1 LTTIQ
6 SLSISDETAVL
17 EILQKESY
25 PISVKDVRRKL
36 KRVGLDY
43 PEYLILR
50 SLRSMLSSGSI
61 RYKAGRWMTSELF
74 DQVQASQAGYV
85 PINVNGPE
93 LSALGESAKIETID
107 GEFQETGFTGA
118 DESEESS
125 NINNVGRWGTFR
137 KLLKYYSEC
146 IRSEEGADASGFIS
160 DLGKRYIFINGLGN
174 WYPKTGEK
182 WSYVI
187 PLGPQVADFVQNLS
201 KNADDNVVVLGYP
214 IEAVHIKKQGEPD
227 TRLIRPVFQYIL
239 NADFTKSSIT
249 LNTSDAQPEISM
261 GWMKYSFKGYSEQH
275 HFLSSCGLLNQP
287 RPSDEPL
294 GFNSQD
300 SRPDLDSLAHTLSAF
315 MSRRVKEPLNSRSV
329 NAHTLP
335 SGFETGIY
343 NKAVIM
349 IGSRTKYTQ
358 TLLKELNTISSQPDE
373 VLEQTSLKYLFQ
385 NEVKLSLDNDPD
397 PIPHEASVAEVL
409 PLNSEQRESVSALL
423 SNGISVVT
431 GPPGTGKSQVI
442 IGAIANGRFQDQSIL
457 FASRNHKAIDA
468 VVGRAIDE
476 NGKPSI
482 IRTNSK
488 EDSSLKYTFRNA
500 ISDLLS
506 TDIDLQVRDVYNRRL
521 AKLNK
526 LLNKRGEYSKTAD
539 QIRLLRDQIGELEET
554 VAWLT
559 EELSQDTLDGLE
571 NNYKQYSPSQLD
583 RVKQLI
589 FDISKIIDGGN
600 TDSWLKAFR
609 VWLKLRSHWKI
620 ARKIYTKVA
629 GSAEISR
636 FPPLRHKDFS
646 KFPGKILEDICDFIS
661 SEQQLEPL
669 ESALKD
675 EPELSEIVFEIREL
689 SKDIEKRAKELLSL
703 NLHSRGGLVPGNGI
717 QQQMA
722 SLNVA
727 LKTQNRGFESDSQR
741 IEVEQLLKKTTPLLL
756 DNFPCWAVTNLSAGS
771 RIPLAPGI
779 FDVIILDEASQC
791 DIASAIPLLY
801 RAKRAAVVGDPHQ
814 LKHVSNLSV
823 GKDSLLRRRAGL
835 TELKDQRFSYR
846 ETSLYDLFAQTNS
859 VSPHLLRE
867 TYRSCDEIAEY
878 SNRSFYGG
886 MLRVA
891 TDCKSINT
899 PNGMKSGIHWTEVES
914 TIRSA
919 GKSGCVSEAE
929 IEAVYKL
936 VITILTEN
944 NFKGTVGIVTPFRM
958 QANRLQDKI
967 FDGNIPYDKLS
978 SAKVVID
985 TAHGFQGDERD
996 VMIFSLCSGP
1006 DMPRGSL
1013 WSVTE
1018 NGNLF
1023 NVAASRAR
1031 AVLHVVGNRNW
1042 AMKCGVE
1049 HIVQLAQP
1057 PKKRSEINVEGPW
1070 APHESPWEE
1079 ILYKALHEKG
1089 IEAIPQYPVVGRRL
1103 DMALVDEKSG
1113 LKIDIE
1119 VDSDRF
1125 HRNPDGSRKKDDTWR
1140 DIYLMS
1146 MGWKVMRFWVYQLR
1160 EDMDKCVSEIAAVWR
1175 NYE

>member
-1 LTTIQ
+1 MTSIQ
-6 SLSISDETAVL
+6 SLSKHDKTAII
-17 EILQKESY
+17 EILQNELY
-25 PISVKDVRRKL
+25 PCSVKDIRRKL
-36 KRVGLDY
+36 KRNGLDY

-50 SLRSMLSSGSI
+50 SLRSMLSDGTL
-61 RYKAGRWMTSELF
+61 RFKAGRWMTSELF
-74 DQVQASQAGYV
+74 EQVQATQAGFA
-85 PINVNGPE
+85 PKNINGPE
-93 LSALGESAKIETID
+93 LSTLGESVTQEANDK
-107 GEFQETGFTGA
+107 EFADTGFTGT
-118 DESEESS
+118 DEREESS
-125 NINNVGRWGTFR
+125 NNINVGPWGTFR

-146 IRSEEGADASGFIS
+146 IRSEEGADASGFIG
-160 DLGKRYIFINGLGN
+160 DLGKQHIFINGLGS

-227 TRLIRPVFQYIL
+227 TRLLRPVFQYIL
-239 NADFTKSSIT
+239 NADFTKNSIT
-249 LNTSDAQPEISM
+249 LNTADAQPEISM
-261 GWMKYSFKGYSEQH
+261 GWMKYSFTGYSEQH

-287 RPSDEPL
+287 RPSDEPA
-294 GFNSQD
+294 GFTSND
-300 SRPDLDSLAHTLSAF
+300 TRPDLDELAHTLSAF

-335 SGFETGIY
+335 SGFKTGIY

-358 TLLKELNTISSQPDE
+358 TLLKELNTIGSQPDE

-385 NEVKLSLDNDPD
+385 NEVKLSQENDTD

-423 SNGISVVT
+423 SHSISVVT

-442 IGAIANGRFQDQSIL
+442 VGAIANGRFQDKSII

-468 VVGRAIDE
+468 VVGRAKDG

-506 TDIDLQVRDVYNRRL
+506 TEIDMQLREVYVRRI

-539 QIRLLRDQIGELEET
+539 HIRLLRDQIGELEET
-554 VAWLT
+554 ISWLT
-559 EELSQDTLDGLE
+559 EDLSQEILDGLE
-571 NNYKQYSPSQLD
+571 YSYNHYSPSELNSVNQLTAE
-583 RVKQLI
+583 
-589 FDISKIIDGGN
+589 ISKINERDNIN
-600 TDSWLKAFR
+600 SRLKAFWIWFR
-609 VWLKLRSHWKI
+609 LRSQWTT
-620 ARKIYTKVA
+620 ARKIYNKVSGSTK
-629 GSAEISR
+629 ISR
-636 FPPLRHKDFS
+636 FPPLRQEDFS
-646 KFPGKILEDICDFIS
+646 KFPGKILRDICEFIS

-669 ESALKD
+669 ESELKA
-675 EPELSEIVFEIREL
+675 EPELSGIVDEIKEL
-689 SKDIEKRAKELLSL
+689 SKDIENRAKELLSL
-703 NLHSRGGLVPGNGI
+703 NLNSRGGLVPGNDI

-727 LKTQNRGFESDSQR
+727 LMTQNRGFENEAQK
-741 IEVEQLLKKTTPLLL
+741 IEVEQLLRKTTPLLIE
-756 DNFPCWAVTNLSAGS
+756 NFPCWAVTNLSAGS

-779 FDVIILDEASQC
+779 FDVSILDEASQC

-814 LKHVSNLSV
+814 LKHVSKLSI

-835 TELKDQRFSYR
+835 IELEDQRYSYR
-846 ETSLYDLFAQTNS
+846 ETSLYDLFAQTNG

-867 TYRSCDEIAEY
+867 TYRSCADIAEY
-878 SNRSFYGG
+878 SNSAFYNG

-891 TDCKSINT
+891 TNCDDMLT
-899 PNGMKSGIHWTEVES
+899 PEGTKPGIHWTEVEAP
-914 TIRSA
+914 ILSA
-919 GKSGCVSEAE
+919 GRSGCVCEEE
-929 IEAVYKL
+929 ISAVYDL
-936 VITILTEN
+936 VKTILTEN
-944 NFKGTVGIVTPFRM
+944 NFKGSIGIVTPFRQ
-958 QANRLQDKI
+958 QANRLLDRI
-967 FDGNIPYDKLS
+967 FDGAIPFDKLTG
-978 SAKVVID
+978 AKVVVD

-1006 DMPRGSL
+1006 DMPRGSQHFV
-1013 WSVTE
+1013 SE
-1018 NGNLF
+1018 SGNLF
-1023 NVAASRAR
+1023 NVAVSRAR
-1031 AVLHVVGNRNW
+1031 AVLHVVGNRPW
-1042 AMKCGVE
+1042 AIGSGVN
-1049 HIVQLAQP
+1049 HLVRLAQP
-1057 PKKRSEINVEGPW
+1057 VLKSTSNSVEGPW

-1079 ILYKALHEKG
+1079 ILFKALLKEG

-1160 EDMDKCVSEIAAVWR
+1160 EDMDKCVSEIARAWS
-1175 NYE
+1175 NHE

>member
-6 SLSISDETAVL
+6 SLSKNDEAAIL
-17 EILQKESY
+17 EILQNELY
-25 PISVKDVRRKL
+25 PSSVKDVRRKL

-50 SLRSMLSSGSI
+50 SLRSMLSEGTL
-61 RYKAGRWMTSELF
+61 RFKAGRWMTSELF
-74 DQVQASQAGYV
+74 EQVQVSQAGFV
-85 PINVNGPE
+85 PKN
-93 LSALGESAKIETID
+93 ID
-107 GEFQETGFTGA
+107 GPKLSTLSQPDGEYPESDLPKESGFTETGQAEHMSKRDFSGP
-118 DESEESS
+118 
-125 NINNVGRWGTFR
+125 WGTFR
-137 KLLKYYSEC
+137 KLIRYYSEC

-160 DLGKRYIFINGLGN
+160 DLGKQYIFINGLGN

-227 TRLIRPVFQYIL
+227 TRLLRPVFQYIL
-239 NADFTKSSIT
+239 DASFTKSSIT
-249 LNTSDAQPEISM
+249 LSTSDAQPEISM
-261 GWMKYSFKGYSEQH
+261 GWMKYSFTGYSEQH

-294 GFNSQD
+294 GFTSTD
-300 SRPDLDSLAHTLSAF
+300 TRPDLDDLAHTLSAF
-315 MSRRVKEPLNSRSV
+315 MSRKVKEPLNSRSV

-335 SGFETGIY
+335 SGFKTGIY

-358 TLLKELNTISSQPDE
+358 TLLKELSAIGSQPDD
-373 VLEQTSLKYLFQ
+373 VLEQTSLKYIFQ
-385 NEVKLSLDNDPD
+385 NKVTLSLDNNTNS
-397 PIPHEASVAEVL
+397 IPHEASVAEVL

-423 SNGISVVT
+423 SDGISVVT

-442 IGAIANGRFQDQSIL
+442 VGAIANGRFQDKSIL

-468 VVGRAIDE
+468 VVGRAKDE

-506 TDIDLQVRDVYNRRL
+506 TEIDLEVRGVYDRRIT
-521 AKLNK
+521 KLNK
-526 LLNKRGEYSKTAD
+526 LLNKRGEYSKAAD
-539 QIRLLRDQIGELEET
+539 HIRQLRDKIGELEEAI
-554 VAWLT
+554 AWLT
-559 EELSQDTLDGLE
+559 EEIPQDVLDGLE
-571 NNYKQYSPSQLD
+571 SNYNEYSASQLNS
-583 RVKQLI
+583 VKQLTVEVNE
-589 FDISKIIDGGN
+589 IINGDD
-600 TDSWLKAFR
+600 TVSWLKAIWI
-609 VWLKLRSHWKI
+609 WLRLRSDWTI
-620 ARKIYTKVA
+620 ARKIYNKVS
-629 GSAEISR
+629 GSNEISW
-636 FPPLRHKDFS
+636 FPPLSRDDLS
-646 KFPGKILEDICDFIS
+646 KFPEKKLEDICEFIS
-661 SEQQLEPL
+661 SEQQLVPL
-669 ESALKD
+669 ESDLKD
-675 EPELSEIVFEIREL
+675 EPELSGLVDEIKEL

-703 NLHSRGGLVPGNGI
+703 NLYCHGGLVPGNNI

-727 LKTQNRGFESDSQR
+727 LMTQNRGFENDAQKV
-741 IEVEQLLKKTTPLLL
+741 EVEQLLRKTTPLLIE
-756 DNFPCWAVTNLSAGS
+756 NFPCWAVTNLSAGS
-771 RIPLAPGI
+771 RIPLAPAI
-779 FDVIILDEASQC
+779 FDISILDEASQC

-814 LKHVSNLSV
+814 LKHVSKLTT
-823 GKDSLLRRRAGL
+823 GKDSLLRRKAGL
-835 TELKDQRFSYR
+835 TDLQDQRFSYR

-867 TYRSCDEIAEY
+867 TYRSCSEIAEY
-878 SNRSFYGG
+878 SNRTFYGG

-891 TDCKSINT
+891 TDCESIKT
-899 PNGMKSGIHWTEVES
+899 PDGVKSGIHWTEVES
-914 TIRSA
+914 SIRSA
-919 GKSGCVSEAE
+919 GKSGCVCEEE
-929 IEAVYKL
+929 IAAVYKL
-936 VITILTEN
+936 VDTILTEN
-944 NFKGTVGIVTPFRM
+944 NFKGTIGIVTPFRQ
-958 QANRLQDKI
+958 QANRLQDRV
-967 FDGNIPYDKLS
+967 FEGDIPYDKLS
-978 SAKVVID
+978 SARVVVD

-1031 AVLHVVGNRNW
+1031 SVLHVVGNRKW
-1042 AMKCGVE
+1042 ARNCGIS
-1049 HIVQLAQP
+1049 HIAELAQP
-1057 PKKRSEINVEGPW
+1057 IANTTSSSVDGPW

-1079 ILYKALHEKG
+1079 ILFKALLAGG

-1103 DMALVDEKSG
+1103 DMALVDQKSG

-1146 MGWKVMRFWVYQLR
+1146 LGWKVMRFWVYQLR
-1160 EDMDKCVSEIAAVWR
+1160 EDMDKCVSEIASAWR
-1175 NYE
+1175 NHE

>member
-1 LTTIQ
+1 MTTIQ
-6 SLSISDETAVL
+6 SLSKNDETAIL
-17 EILQKESY
+17 EILQNELY
-25 PISVKDVRRKL
+25 PSSVKDVRRKL

-50 SLRSMLSSGSI
+50 SLRSMLSEGTL
-61 RYKAGRWMTSELF
+61 RFKAGRWMTAELF
-74 DQVQASQAGYV
+74 EQVQVSQAGFV
-85 PINVNGPE
+85 PKN
-93 LSALGESAKIETID
+93 ID
-107 GEFQETGFTGA
+107 GPKLSTLSQSDGEYSESDFPTESGFTDNGQA
-118 DESEESS
+118 EHISKTHSS
-125 NINNVGRWGTFR
+125 GPWGTFR
-137 KLLKYYSEC
+137 KLIRYYSEC

-160 DLGKRYIFINGLGN
+160 DLGKQYIFINGLGN

-187 PLGPQVADFVQNLS
+187 PLGPQVADFVQSLS

-227 TRLIRPVFQYIL
+227 TRILRPVFQYIL
-239 NADFTKSSIT
+239 DANFTKSSIT
-249 LNTSDAQPEISM
+249 LSTADAQPEISM
-261 GWMKYSFKGYSEQH
+261 GWMKYSFTGYSEQH

-287 RPSDEPL
+287 RPSDEPS
-294 GFNSQD
+294 GFTSID
-300 SRPDLDSLAHTLSAF
+300 TRPDLDDLAHTLSAF
-315 MSRRVKEPLNSRSV
+315 MSRKVKEPLNSRSV

-335 SGFETGIY
+335 SGFKTGIY

-358 TLLKELNTISSQPDE
+358 TLLKELSAIGSQPDD
-373 VLEQTSLKYLFQ
+373 VLEQTSLKYIFQ
-385 NEVKLSLDNDPD
+385 NKVTLSLNNNTDS
-397 PIPHEASVAEVL
+397 IPHEASVAEVL

-423 SNGISVVT
+423 SDGISVVT

-442 IGAIANGRFQDQSIL
+442 VGAIANGRFQDKSIL

-468 VVGRAIDE
+468 VVGRAKDE

-506 TDIDLQVRDVYNRRL
+506 SEIDLEVRGVYDRRVT
-521 AKLNK
+521 KLNK
-526 LLNKRGEYSKTAD
+526 LLHKRGEYSKTAD
-539 QIRLLRDQIGELEET
+539 HIRQLRDKIGELEEAI
-554 VAWLT
+554 AWLT
-559 EELSQDTLDGLE
+559 EEFPQDVLDGLE
-571 NNYKQYSPSQLD
+571 SNYNEFSESQLSSA
-583 RVKQLI
+583 KQLTVE
-589 FDISKIIDGGN
+589 ISEIINGDE
-600 TDSWLKAFR
+600 TVSRLKAFWI
-609 VWLKLRSHWKI
+609 WLRLRSQWTS
-620 ARKIYTKVA
+620 ARKIYNKVS
-629 GSAEISR
+629 GSTDISR
-636 FPPLRHKDFS
+636 FPPLSQDDFS
-646 KFPGKILEDICDFIS
+646 KFPGKQLEDICEFIS

-669 ESALKD
+669 ESELKD
-675 EPELSEIVFEIREL
+675 EPELSALVNEIKEL
-689 SKDIEKRAKELLSL
+689 SKNIEKRAKELLSL
-703 NLHSRGGLVPGNGI
+703 NLNSHGGLVPGNDI

-727 LKTQNRGFESDSQR
+727 LMTQNRGFENEAQKV
-741 IEVEQLLKKTTPLLL
+741 EVEQLLRKTTPLLIE
-756 DNFPCWAVTNLSAGS
+756 NFPCWAVTNLSAGS

-779 FDVIILDEASQC
+779 FDISILDEASQC

-814 LKHVSNLSV
+814 LKHVSKLST

-835 TELKDQRFSYR
+835 TDLQDQRFSYR

-867 TYRSCDEIAEY
+867 TYRSCSEIAEY

-891 TDCKSINT
+891 TDCESIKT
-899 PNGMKSGIHWTEVES
+899 PDGMKPGIHWTEVES
-914 TIRSA
+914 SIRSA
-919 GKSGCVSEAE
+919 GKSGCVSEEE
-929 IEAVYKL
+929 IAAVYKL
-936 VITILTEN
+936 VGTILTEN
-944 NFKGTVGIVTPFRM
+944 NFKGTIGIVTPFRQ
-958 QANRLQDKI
+958 QANRLKDRVFEGDI
-967 FDGNIPYDKLS
+967 AYDKLS
-978 SAKVVID
+978 SASVVVD

-1013 WSVTE
+1013 WSVSE

-1031 AVLHVVGNRNW
+1031 SVLHVVGNRNW
-1042 AMKCGVE
+1042 ARNCGVS
-1049 HIVQLAQP
+1049 HIAELA
-1057 PKKRSEINVEGPW
+1057 KSIAGTTSSSADGPW

-1079 ILYKALHEKG
+1079 ILFKALLAEG

-1103 DMALVDEKSG
+1103 DMALVDQKSG

-1146 MGWKVMRFWVYQLR
+1146 MGWKVIRFWVYQLR
-1160 EDMDKCVSEIAAVWR
+1160 EDMDKCVSEIASAWR
-1175 NYE
+1175 NHE

>member
-1 LTTIQ
+1 M
-6 SLSISDETAVL
+6 ISAGT
-17 EILQKESY
+17 
-25 PISVKDVRRKL
+25 L
-36 KRVGLDY
+36 K
-43 PEYLILR
+43 
-50 SLRSMLSSGSI
+50 
-61 RYKAGRWMTSELF
+61 YKAGRWMTSELF
-74 DQVQASQAGYV
+74 EQVQATQAGFV
-85 PINVNGPE
+85 PKNIEGPE
-93 LSALGESAKIETID
+93 LSTLGESVRQETND
-107 GEFQETGFTGA
+107 KEFADTGFTGT
-118 DESEESS
+118 DDREESS
-125 NINNVGRWGTFR
+125 NTINVGPWGTFR

-160 DLGKRYIFINGLGN
+160 DLGKKYIFINGLGN

-294 GFNSQD
+294 GFTSQD

-358 TLLKELNTISSQPDE
+358 TLLKELNIISSQPNE
-373 VLEQTSLKYLFQ
+373 VLEQTSLKYIFQ
-385 NEVKLSLDNDPD
+385 SKQQLSSPKQNGISL
-397 PIPHEASVAEVL
+397 PHEATVAEVL
-409 PLNSEQRESVSALL
+409 SLNSEQRESVDALL
-423 SNGISVVT
+423 SDNISVVT

-442 IGAIANGRFQDQSIL
+442 VGAIANGRFQDQSIL

-468 VVGRAIDE
+468 VMGRAKDKK
-476 NGKPSI
+476 GKPSI

-488 EDSSLKYTFRNA
+488 EDSSLKYTFGSA
-500 ISDLLS
+500 ITDLLS
-506 TDIDLQVRDVYNRRL
+506 TEIDVQVRDKYERSIS
-521 AKLNK
+521 KLKK
-526 LLNKRGEYSKTAD
+526 LLTKRGEYSKKVCHIYD
-539 QIRLLRDQIGELEET
+539 LRDQIGENEET
-554 VAWLT
+554 ISWLS
-559 EELSQDTLDGLE
+559 EDLSQEVLDGVE
-571 NNYKQYSPSQLD
+571 EHYSQISTSQLD
-583 RVKQLI
+583 SIRGLVQEVEKIKLS
-589 FDISKIIDGGN
+589 DHNKSKIRTWII
-600 TDSWLKAFR
+600 WFR
-609 VWLKLRSHWKI
+609 LLSGWRRS
-620 ARKIYTKVA
+620 RKVYTK
-629 GSAEISR
+629 ISR
-636 FPPLRHKDFS
+636 KVDIRRLPPYNFKELEGFPS
-646 KFPGKILEDICDFIS
+646 KVLEDICEFIS
-661 SEQQLEPL
+661 AEQQLGPL
-669 ESALKD
+669 EAELKD
-675 EPELSEIVFEIREL
+675 EAELGGLIEQIKTISE
-689 SKDIEKRAKELLSL
+689 DIQKRAHELLSL
-703 NLHSRGGLVPGNGI
+703 NLQSRGGLLSGAADI
-717 QQQMA
+717 HEEMA
-722 SLNVA
+722 NLNVA
-727 LKTQNRGFESDSQR
+727 LKTLNRGFESDSQR

-779 FDVIILDEASQC
+779 FDVSILDEASQC

-814 LKHVSNLSV
+814 LKHVSKLSV

-891 TDCKSINT
+891 TDYDSINT

-914 TIRSA
+914 AIRSA

-936 VITILTEN
+936 VTTILTEN
-944 NFKGTVGIVTPFRM
+944 NFQGTVGIVTPFRM

-996 VMIFSLCSGP
+996 VMIFILCSGP

-1042 AMKCGVE
+1042 AMNCGVE

-1057 PKKRSEINVEGPW
+1057 PKKHSDLNVDGPW

-1079 ILYKALHEKG
+1079 ILFKALLKEG

-1103 DMALVDEKSG
+1103 DMALVDKQSG

-1160 EDMDKCVSEIAAVWR
+1160 EDMDKCVSEIAAAWR
-1175 NYE
+1175 NHE

>member
-1 LTTIQ
+1 MTTIQ
-6 SLSISDETAVL
+6 SLSKNDEAEIL
-17 EILQKESY
+17 EILQNELY
-25 PISVKDVRRKL
+25 PSSVKDVRRKL
-36 KRVGLDY
+36 KRIGLDY

-50 SLRSMLSSGSI
+50 SLRSMLSEGTL
-61 RYKAGRWMTSELF
+61 RFKAGRWMTSELF
-74 DQVQASQAGYV
+74 DQVQVSQAGFA
-85 PINVNGPE
+85 PKN
-93 LSALGESAKIETID
+93 ID
-107 GEFQETGFTGA
+107 GPKLSTLSQSDGEHPESDLPAESGFA
-118 DESEESS
+118 DNGQAEHISKKDSS
-125 NINNVGRWGTFR
+125 GSWGTFR
-137 KLLKYYSEC
+137 KLIKYYSEC

-160 DLGKRYIFINGLGN
+160 DLGKQYIFINGIGN

-227 TRLIRPVFQYIL
+227 TRLLRPVFQYIL
-239 NADFTKSSIT
+239 NANFTKSSIT
-249 LNTSDAQPEISM
+249 LSTSDAQPEISM
-261 GWMKYSFKGYSEQH
+261 GWMKYSFTGYSEQH

-287 RPSDEPL
+287 RPSDEPS
-294 GFNSQD
+294 GFTSND
-300 SRPDLDSLAHTLSAF
+300 TRPDLDDLAHTLSAF
-315 MSRRVKEPLNSRSV
+315 MSRKVKEPLNSRSV

-335 SGFETGIY
+335 SGFKTGIY

-358 TLLKELNTISSQPDE
+358 TLLKELSAIGSQPDE

-385 NEVKLSLDNDPD
+385 NEAQLSLENNADS
-397 PIPHEASVAEVL
+397 IPHEASVAEVL

-442 IGAIANGRFQDQSIL
+442 VGAIANGRFQDKSIL

-468 VVGRAIDE
+468 VVGRAKDE

-506 TDIDLQVRDVYNRRL
+506 TEIDIEVRGVYGRRIT
-521 AKLNK
+521 KLNI
-526 LLNKRGEYSKTAD
+526 LLNKRGKYSETAD
-539 QIRLLRDQIGELEET
+539 HIRLLRDKIGELEET
-554 VAWLT
+554 IAWLK
-559 EELSQDTLDGLE
+559 EEFPQDVLDGLDS
-571 NNYKQYSPSQLD
+571 NYNQFSPSHLS
-583 RVKQLI
+583 RAKQLTAEI
-589 FDISKIIDGGN
+589 TEITNGN
-600 TDSWLKAFR
+600 DTDSWLKAFWI
-609 VWLKLRSHWKI
+609 WLRFRSDWTI
-620 ARKIYTKVA
+620 ARKIYNKAT
-629 GSAEISR
+629 GSTEISR
-636 FPPLRHKDFS
+636 FPPLRREDFS
-646 KFPGKILEDICDFIS
+646 KFPGKNLGDICEFIS

-669 ESALKD
+669 ESELKD
-675 EPELSEIVFEIREL
+675 EPELSGLVDEIKLL
-689 SKDIEKRAKELLSL
+689 SDDIQKRAKELLSL
-703 NLHSRGGLVPGNGI
+703 NLSSRGGLLPGSDI
-717 QQQMA
+717 QEQMA

-727 LKTQNRGFESDSQR
+727 LMTQNHGFENDSQK
-741 IEVEQLLKKTTPLLL
+741 IEVEQLLKKTIPLLL
-756 DNFPCWAVTNLSAGS
+756 ENYPCWAVTNLSAGS

-779 FDVIILDEASQC
+779 FDISILDEASQC

-814 LKHVSNLSV
+814 LKHVSNLST
-823 GKDSLLRRRAGL
+823 GKDSLLRRRAGV
-835 TELKDQRFSYR
+835 TDLKDQRFSYR

-867 TYRSCDEIAEY
+867 TYRSCSEIAEY

-891 TDCKSINT
+891 TDCESIKT
-899 PNGMKSGIHWTEVES
+899 PNGMKSGIHWTEIES
-914 TIRSA
+914 SIRSA
-919 GKSGCVSEAE
+919 GKSGCVSEEE
-929 IEAVYKL
+929 ITAVYQL
-936 VITILTEN
+936 VDTILTEN
-944 NFKGTVGIVTPFRM
+944 NFKGTIGIVTPFRQ
-958 QANRLQDKI
+958 QANRLKDRV
-967 FDGNIPYDKLS
+967 FEGDIPYDKLS
-978 SAKVVID
+978 SARVVVD

-1018 NGNLF
+1018 SGNLF

-1042 AMKCGVE
+1042 ARNCGVN
-1049 HIVQLAQP
+1049 HIVELAQP
-1057 PKKRSEINVEGPW
+1057 TADTNSSSVDGPW

-1079 ILYKALHEKG
+1079 ILFKALLEEG

-1103 DMALVDEKSG
+1103 DMALVDQKSG
-1113 LKIDIE
+1113 LRIDIE

-1146 MGWKVMRFWVYQLR
+1146 LGWKVMRFWVYQLR
-1160 EDMDKCVSEIAAVWR
+1160 EDMDKCVSEIASAWR
-1175 NYE
+1175 NHE